1 MEIIRG
7 SSDTD
12 AARTTLMERFELSEI
27 QATHILDMPLRR
39 LTELETSKLRD
50 EHAELQKLM
59 KYLNGLLKSP
69 TKRRGLIGDELKE
82 IREKF
87 TDVRRSKIVPDEG
100 DMSLEDLIADEEIVV
115 TVTAN
120 GYVKAVNASAYKS
133 QGRGVAA

>member
-1 MEIIRG
+1 
-7 SSDTD
+7 
-12 AARTTLMERFELSEI
+12 MERFELSEI

-39 LTELETSKLRD
+39 LTELETSKLREEYD
-50 EHAELQKLM
+50 ELKKLM

-87 TDVRRSKIVPDEG
+87 ADERRSKMVPDEG

-133 QGRGVAA
+133 QGHGVAA